1 MAEFG
6 GDKKGRH
13 CVTTIKAPFTAVSAC
28 SQALVTLVIWLP
40 TPPTQNRGGGP
51 RIEKWCWQVQG
62 TLVRSDIGRKN
73 TLPDGGCTATHS
85 KLKWVDWMDW
95 VQLRKLVHLES

>member
-40 TPPTQNRGGGP
+40 TPPTQDRGGG
-51 RIEKWCWQVQG
+51 
-62 TLVRSDIGRKN
+62 TL
-73 TLPDGGCTATHS
+73 
-85 KLKWVDWMDW
+85 DWK
-95 VQLRKLVHLES
+95 VVLASPSNVGAV